1 MGTASRWPV
10 LRALGIGLPMNA
22 AIPAVDSHRYTLAHI
37 GRRAVEMAHEDLRM
51 SKILTCKALKTLFA
65 WLATA
70 DPPTR

>member
-1 MGTASRWPV
+1 
-10 LRALGIGLPMNA
+10 MNA